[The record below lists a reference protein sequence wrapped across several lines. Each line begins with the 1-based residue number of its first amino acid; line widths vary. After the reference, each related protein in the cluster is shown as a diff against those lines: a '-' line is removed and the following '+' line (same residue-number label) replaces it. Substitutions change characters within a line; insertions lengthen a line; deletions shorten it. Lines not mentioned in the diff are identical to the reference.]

1 MSIDLILAKVV
12 NEARSGLVP
21 DALAFWYSLII
32 ERTRALCSEELR
44 DKVSVEQDEILPMK
58 FRLNVSKRAVPLLL
72 KVIDATLG
80 EMPYSTRLYFET
92 VYNIVAEEYR
102 KAGGV
107 L

>member
-72 KVIDATLG
+72 KVIDDALG